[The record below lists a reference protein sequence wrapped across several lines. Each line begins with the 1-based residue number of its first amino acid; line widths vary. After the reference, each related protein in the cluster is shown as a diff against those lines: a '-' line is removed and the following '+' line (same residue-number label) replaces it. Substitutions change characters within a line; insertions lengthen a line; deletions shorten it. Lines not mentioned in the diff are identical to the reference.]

1 MAFYLPEVCLDTFPN
16 VLFFIDETWQRI
28 GDQDVGALAAVAI
41 PSACYNAFCREIW
54 QIKKKALGASELN
67 ECEIKG
73 TKCFAKAAFHK
84 RDGAGHS
91 NLLQAAEETLS
102 AIPKYKGCA
111 FAISTTHEE
120 WLLLR
125 NPNPQALSPVYQ
137 ELLKDFK
144 RYMRTRPASSQ
155 GQLLFD
161 NRGKSEDLSA
171 ACAIQ
176 NFIVRVSPDWRRR
189 FMQTPH
195 FTLSA
200 VSPGLQA
207 ADLVAYL
214 AAHRHDP
221 SVRPELVGYWAEV
234 EKIAFSTKRSG
245 MALRMMNSLPPRR
258 KNSAKKGPGEAKPP
272 KRR

>member
-1 MAFYLPEVCLDTFPN
+1 L
-16 VLFFIDETWQRI
+16 LFFVDETWQKV
-28 GDQDVGALAAVAI
+28 GGKDVGALAAVGI
-41 PSACYNAFCREIW
+41 PRGYYNAFCREIW
-54 QIKKKALGASELN
+54 QIKKNVLGATQLN
-67 ECEIKG
+67 ESEIKG
-73 TKCFAKAAFHK
+73 SSCFAKSAFHK
-84 RDGAGHS
+84 REGTGHS
-91 NLLQAAEETLS
+91 KLLQAAEETLA
-102 AIPKYKGCA
+102 AIPKYHGYA
-111 FAISTTHEE
+111 FAIWTTHEE

-125 NPNPQALSPVYQ
+125 NPNPEALSPIYQ

-144 RYMRTRPASSQ
+144 RCMRTLPAGSQ

-195 FTLSA
+195 FTISA

-207 ADLVAYL
+207 ADLIAYL

-221 SVRPELVGYWAEV
+221 SVRPELGAYWTDV
-234 EKIAFSTKRSG
+234 EGIAFGSKRSG
-245 MALRMMNSLPPRR
+245 LALRPVDAIPPPR
-258 KNSAKKGPGEAKPP
+258 
-272 KRR
+272 KRRGPAKAKGRGKQAS

>member
-1 MAFYLPEVCLDTFPN
+1 MRLGKRSPADPWERLARLGYPEPSTTASAVRSGRSRRTCLAP
-16 VLFFIDETWQRI
+16 E
-28 GDQDVGALAAVAI
+28 
-41 PSACYNAFCREIW
+41 
-54 QIKKKALGASELN
+54 ELSDG
-67 ECEIKG
+67 EIKG
-73 TKCFAKAAFHK
+73 TNSFARSAFHK
-84 RDGAGHS
+84 REGAGFS
-91 NLLQAAEETLS
+91 KLLQAAEETL
-102 AIPKYKGCA
+102 AAVPKYHGYA
-111 FAISTTHEE
+111 FAIWTTHEE

-125 NPNPQALSPVYQ
+125 NPNPQALSPIYQ
-137 ELLKDFK
+137 EMLKDF
-144 RYMRTRPASSQ
+144 RRCMRTLPSGSE

-161 NRGKSEDLSA
+161 NRGTSEDLSA

-207 ADLVAYL
+207 ADLIAYL

-221 SVRPELVGYWAEV
+221 SYRPELADYWRSV
-234 EKIAFSTKRSG
+234 EKIAFATKRSG
-245 MALRMMNSLPPRR
+245 PALRAVDVIPEKP
-258 KNSAKKGPGEAKPP
+258 KKGAKKGPGEAKPP

>member
-1 MAFYLPEVCLDTFPN
+1 VASYLLEVRLIRSKN
-16 VLFFIDETWQRI
+16 LLFFIDETWQRV
-28 GDQDVGALAAVAI
+28 GGRDVGALAAVGI
-41 PSACYNAFCREIW
+41 PRAFYNAFCREIW
-54 QIKKKALGASELN
+54 QIKKNVLGASELN

-73 TKCFAKAAFHK
+73 TNCFAKAAFHK
-84 RDGAGHS
+84 RREAGHS
-91 NLLQAAEETLS
+91 KLLQAAEETLA
-102 AIPKYKGCA
+102 AIPKYHGYA
-111 FAISTTHEE
+111 FGIWTTHEE

-137 ELLKDFK
+137 ELLKDF
-144 RYMRTRPASSQ
+144 RRCMRTQPGGSQ

-207 ADLVAYL
+207 ADLIAYL

-221 SVRPELVGYWAEV
+221 SVRPELANYWTEV
-234 EKIAFSTKRSG
+234 EKIAFRTKRLG
-245 MALRMMNSLPPRR
+245 LALRAIDSMPPKR
-258 KNSAKKGPGEAKPP
+258 KTAPKKGRGRQKPP